1 MADAPT
7 LSGIHHVKFPVRDLA
22 KSRAWYERV
31 LGLDVQMEFADD
43 HDGVVRG
50 VAGPA
55 GGVPIAL
62 REDPSAADGFAG
74 FDPVAFAVADRAAID
89 AWIVRLDELGVE
101 HSLPLEA
108 TSGWV
113 VAFQDPDGIELRL
126 YSNSP

>member
-31 LGLDVQMEFADD
+31 LGLEVQMEFADD

-62 REDPSAADGFAG
+62 REDPLAAEASPGSIRWRSRLRIAPRSTRGSSGSTSSA
-74 FDPVAFAVADRAAID
+74 
-89 AWIVRLDELGVE
+89 
-101 HSLPLEA
+101 
-108 TSGWV
+108 
-113 VAFQDPDGIELRL
+113 
-126 YSNSP
+126 